1 MEMFYINCSIY
12 GRRSIERHF
21 TILEKKKTKD
31 GVVSVNFNQ
40 LKKLVNLS
48 KENKNELKSRLK
60 KIKNIKTI
68 LGVEKRDLTQVELLN
83 RDYYQGRFASKI
95 NDRFIYNWQ
104 K

>member
-1 MEMFYINCSIY
+1 M
-12 GRRSIERHF
+12 GVDVIERHF

-104 K
+104 KYNFK